1 MQADSPALL
10 RVRKTAATLQK
21 AFHPVE
27 LPSVKLAKP
36 SWLILQ
42 SLDDKSTSL
51 LLAQRKQALHTNAT
65 SSALLWW
72 SRAGSSPGAAGWRAT
87 AKRKNGKRRA
97 SRLFCGF
104 ELIKTFCREPGSE
117 KHTWRCKCVLNT
129 SWTHTHLGVQSQT
142 LLLTGCELVFHLF
155 QCVSA
160 LLLFRNNYLR
170 CGGDHQTGP
179 GHRHTPPPPS
189 HTLQMGKIIPPPIYT
204 GEMRPRPH
212 LQGTT

>member
-1 MQADSPALL
+1 MQTDSPALL
-10 RVRKTAATLQK
+10 RVRKRLRRYRK

-27 LPSVKLAKP
+27 LPSVKLTKP

-42 SLDDKSTSL
+42 SLDDIRFKSTSL
-51 LLAQRKQALHTNAT
+51 LLTQRKQALHTNAT

-72 SRAGSSPGAAGWRAT
+72 SRMGSLLGAAGWRAT
-87 AKRKNGKRRA
+87 VNRKNRKIRA

-104 ELIKTFCREPGSE
+104 EQIKTFCSEPDSE
-117 KHTWRCKCVLNT
+117 KHTWLCKCVLNV
-129 SWTHTHLGVQSQT
+129 SWTHTHLHLQSQT

-189 HTLQMGKIIPPPIYT
+189 HTLQT
-204 GEMRPRPH
+204 G
-212 LQGTT
+212 